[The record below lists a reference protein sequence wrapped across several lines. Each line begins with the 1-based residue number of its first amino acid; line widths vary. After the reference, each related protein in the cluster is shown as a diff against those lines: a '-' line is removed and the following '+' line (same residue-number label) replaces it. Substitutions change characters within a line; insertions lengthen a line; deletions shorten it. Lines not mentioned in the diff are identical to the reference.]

1 MQKAPRRRAMMIQD
15 SVDREADAW
24 LAELPWV
31 DSEVEMARMRLLRLG
46 RQMERMLSLLAERHG
61 MTSGDW
67 ETLSVLQR
75 SGAPFTMSP
84 TALAEALRI
93 TSGTISVRLDRLE
106 NAGLVERAEGGSD
119 ARIKPVRLTD
129 AGRSRWREATKARTA
144 IEERLIAGVLGM
156 DGVRKLNV
164 LLRSVMHSFE
174 LEFGSAPRR
183 LEETRLSS
191 T

>member
-24 LAELPWV
+24 FAELPWV

>member
-1 MQKAPRRRAMMIQD
+1 
-15 SVDREADAW
+15 
-24 LAELPWV
+24 
-31 DSEVEMARMRLLRLG
+31 
-46 RQMERMLSLLAERHG
+46 

-183 LEETRLSS
+183 
-191 T
+191 